1 MGSANSSIP
10 AEPTIVAAAA
20 VVGALGYGY
29 VHYVRPT
36 AAHPDDA
43 DTYSDASRTT
53 SALLHGQKKRGRKLQ
68 IPGDAALKNL
78 DILDAPLSVSREASS
93 AAASA
98 SGGAR
103 RRQRPQLQPQ
113 HAKEKEAPSAAAV
126 APHDVVPGGFDG
138 PGTSVDDDDTRDTP
152 KHQSQPQSQPS
163 PQHVSST
170 TAKKPKKKKGKKA
183 AVPLDPSGAGASSSL
198 MTASTEAAPAR
209 SVATPASGG
218 KGNKVSAAAAGDV
231 HEERWTRVEARKR
244 KVLGPLQES
253 AAAATATDV
262 TTSDAG
268 ITTSATGNS
277 SPVTERTTEDELP
290 SELDESR
297 LDASATSVQDAPPSI
312 VPVRPPPGEEP
323 AKGFTWEDYEGVQV
337 DEDASGE
344 EDGSWG
350 VVRSRRKV
358 NKPATEGGAGTP
370 AAAAESQPQT
380 KKQRQ
385 NAQRRE
391 ALKEAKRE
399 REAQQHAAL
408 AAHKREL
415 DHARATEQA
424 TTVKR
429 TGSRF
434 DSLGE

>member
-78 DILDAPLSVSREASS
+78 DILDAPISVSREASS
-93 AAASA
+93 AASA

-103 RRQRPQLQPQ
+103 RRQRQQLQPQ
-113 HAKEKEAPSAAAV
+113 QAKEKEAPF
-126 APHDVVPGGFDG
+126 APPQDVVPGGFDG
-138 PGTSVDDDDTRDTP
+138 PGMSVDDDDTRDTP
-152 KHQSQPQSQPS
+152 KHQSQPPSQPS
-163 PQHVSST
+163 LPPQHVSSA

-183 AVPLDPSGAGASSSL
+183 AVPSDPSGAGASSSL
-198 MTASTEAAPAR
+198 MTTSTEEGAAR
-209 SVATPASGG
+209 GVAALASGG
-218 KGNKVSAAAAGDV
+218 KGKVSAASAAAAGDV

-290 SELDESR
+290 SELDECV
-297 LDASATSVQDAPPSI
+297 LFLLYLAS
-312 VPVRPPPGEEP
+312 
-323 AKGFTWEDYEGVQV
+323 
-337 DEDASGE
+337 
-344 EDGSWG
+344 
-350 VVRSRRKV
+350 
-358 NKPATEGGAGTP
+358 
-370 AAAAESQPQT
+370 
-380 KKQRQ
+380 
-385 NAQRRE
+385 
-391 ALKEAKRE
+391 
-399 REAQQHAAL
+399 
-408 AAHKREL
+408 
-415 DHARATEQA
+415 
-424 TTVKR
+424 
-429 TGSRF
+429 
-434 DSLGE
+434 